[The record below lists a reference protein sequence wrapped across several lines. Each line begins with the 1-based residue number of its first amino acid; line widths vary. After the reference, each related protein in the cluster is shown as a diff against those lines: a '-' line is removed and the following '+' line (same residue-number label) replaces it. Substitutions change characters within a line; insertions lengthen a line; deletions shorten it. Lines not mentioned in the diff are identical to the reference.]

1 MQWVKQE
8 MGNSTNVKK
17 AKELLTKF
25 GTNYNKIYGISEK
38 INLPFDIK
46 DSISEKIKG
55 LNIKDIKTNLTN
67 TLTSQ
72 VIDNFT
78 GKSKELFKD
87 NVFVNS
93 AGDLF
98 SLGSKTISG
107 ISGNIDL
114 ANNALNSLDGLKN
127 NLSTKNLPATISSI
141 SSITQTYQSVIGG
154 QVVGINQVKKL
165 ASKAGLFNAREA
177 AIAGQGFF
185 QNVGAN
191 IASNIGSIAGRV
203 SSFFSSGGFW
213 SDSRLKENIKLVGK
227 SPSGINIY
235 SFKYKQLPGRYLGV
249 MAQEVP
255 WARHLTDTGYYAVDY
270 SKVDVEFRRLH

>member
-1 MQWVKQE
+1 MQWVKQK

-25 GTNYNKIYGISEK
+25 GTDYNKIYGISEK

-98 SLGSKTISG
+98 SLGSNTISG

-114 ANNALNSLDGLKN
+114 ANNALNSHGGLKN

-177 AIAGQGFF
+177 AIAVQGFF

-203 SSFFSSGGFW
+203 SSFFSSGGFL